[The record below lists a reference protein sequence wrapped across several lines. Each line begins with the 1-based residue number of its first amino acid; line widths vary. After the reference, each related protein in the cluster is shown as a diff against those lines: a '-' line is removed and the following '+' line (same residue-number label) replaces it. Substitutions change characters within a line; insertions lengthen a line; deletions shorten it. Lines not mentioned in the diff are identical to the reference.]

1 MFIVTLDILKY
12 CFGIDTVGSRHK
24 KLQSTKRKKYL
35 KRKKPVTAI
44 RFIYVNAPP
53 PEQPSVNP
61 IPTVEETTV

>member
-12 CFGIDTVGSRHK
+12 CFGVDTIGPRHK
-24 KLQSTKRKKYL
+24 KLQSTKRNKYV

-61 IPTVEETTV
+61 ISTVEETTV